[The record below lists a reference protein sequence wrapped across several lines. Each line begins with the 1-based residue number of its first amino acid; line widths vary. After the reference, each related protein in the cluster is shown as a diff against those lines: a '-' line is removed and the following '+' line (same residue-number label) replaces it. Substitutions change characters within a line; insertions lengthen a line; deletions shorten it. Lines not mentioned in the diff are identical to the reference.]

1 MKTLVLC
8 VDRDNDIGIK
18 TGLRTPLVGREEN
31 LAAATRLGL
40 ADPEDSDVNALLS
53 AVSIYDGLHKES
65 ADAEVATIC
74 GDVRV
79 GSVSDLVLTKQLDQV
94 LEQLRPDRVF
104 LVSDGAEDEAFSPII
119 GSRIRV
125 DHVRRVYVRQTPT
138 AESLYYTIG
147 RQLKNP
153 RVRRKIVAPLG
164 FVLLLFGAIY
174 LALPNLASGLALIL
188 AGLYFIMISLPFQS
202 VGDVFKKAGETY
214 ERVRDSVANGNL
226 GIFFNVSALIL
237 ILVGIFFG
245 ADTAT
250 RNGGSTYVS
259 QFLWFVIGAVWWF
272 VIGTLLFEGGQ
283 VISAYLRHGRAPRH
297 AVAVAVTFV
306 ALGLLVLGM
315 TQFLQPILGKYN
327 RASWPLIYRGMGLA
341 LFFLAFTASRTGRG
355 SKALNPPTRTRRA
368 EGSDGL
374 RDVAAVLRTD
384 PERLRLFSGKGRG
397 GRRRTRQ
404 APRRESGSRLDP
416 SKDHPRE
423 GSHRGGKRSEPRGR
437 DRGGPR
443 GSPDRGR
450 GDVGR
455 ARPGPPPGNPGH
467 RP

>member
-1 MKTLVLC
+1 MGLLGIPTMKTLVLC
-8 VDRDNDIGIK
+8 VDRDNDIGAK
-18 TGLRTPLVGREEN
+18 TGLQAPLIGRDQN
-31 LAAATRLGL
+31 LAAATKLGL

-53 AVSIYDGLHKES
+53 AVSIYDGLQKENT
-65 ADAEVATIC
+65 DAEVATIC

-79 GSVSDLVLTKQLDQV
+79 GAVSDLVLTKQLDQV

-104 LVSDGAEDEAFSPII
+104 LASDGAEDEAFSPII

-125 DHVRRVYVRQTPT
+125 DHVRRVSVRQTPT

-147 RQLKNP
+147 RQLKTP

-174 LALPNLASGLALIL
+174 LALPNAASGLALIL

-202 VGDVFKKAGETY
+202 VGDVFKKGGEMY

-226 GIFFNVSALIL
+226 GIFFNVAALIL

-250 RNGGSTYVS
+250 RNGDTYVS

-315 TQFLQPILGKYN
+315 TQILQTILGEYN
-327 RASWPLIYRGMGLA
+327 RASLPLIYLSMGLA
-341 LFFLAFTASRTGRG
+341 LFLVAVTGL
-355 SKALNPPTRTRRA
+355 SYRTR
-368 EGSDGL
+368 E
-374 RDVAAVLRTD
+374 
-384 PERLRLFSGKGRG
+384 
-397 GRRRTRQ
+397 Q
-404 APRRESGSRLDP
+404 
-416 SKDHPRE
+416 
-423 GSHRGGKRSEPRGR
+423 
-437 DRGGPR
+437 GPQ
-443 GSPDRGR
+443 SPDES
-450 GDVGR
+450 
-455 ARPGPPPGNPGH
+455 
-467 RP
+467 

>member
-1 MKTLVLC
+1 MGLLSLLTMKTLVLC

-18 TGLRTPLVGREEN
+18 TGLRTPLVGRDEN

-53 AVSIYDGLHKES
+53 AVSIYDGLQKDN

-174 LALPNLASGLALIL
+174 LALPNAASGLALIL
-188 AGLYFIMISLPFQS
+188 AGLYFIMISYA
-202 VGDVFKKAGETY
+202 VFCLKKKTNNWCTY
-214 ERVRDSVANGNL
+214 FDL
-226 GIFFNVSALIL
+226 ALL
-237 ILVGIFFG
+237 SML
-245 ADTAT
+245 AA
-250 RNGGSTYVS
+250 GST
-259 QFLWFVIGAVWWF
+259 
-272 VIGTLLFEGGQ
+272 
-283 VISAYLRHGRAPRH
+283 
-297 AVAVAVTFV
+297 V
-306 ALGLLVLGM
+306 AL
-315 TQFLQPILGKYN
+315 
-327 RASWPLIYRGMGLA
+327 
-341 LFFLAFTASRTGRG
+341 
-355 SKALNPPTRTRRA
+355 
-368 EGSDGL
+368 
-374 RDVAAVLRTD
+374 
-384 PERLRLFSGKGRG
+384 
-397 GRRRTRQ
+397 
-404 APRRESGSRLDP
+404 
-416 SKDHPRE
+416 
-423 GSHRGGKRSEPRGR
+423 
-437 DRGGPR
+437 
-443 GSPDRGR
+443 
-450 GDVGR
+450 
-455 ARPGPPPGNPGH
+455 
-467 RP
+467 

>member
-1 MKTLVLC
+1 MGLLGIPTMKTLVLC
-8 VDRDNDIGIK
+8 VDRDNDIGAK
-18 TGLRTPLVGREEN
+18 TGLQAPLIGRDQN
-31 LAAATRLGL
+31 LAAATKLGL

-53 AVSIYDGLHKES
+53 AVSIYDGLQKENT
-65 ADAEVATIC
+65 DAEVATIC

-79 GSVSDLVLTKQLDQV
+79 GAVSDLVLTKQLDQV

-174 LALPNLASGLALIL
+174 LALPNAASGLALIL

-202 VGDVFKKAGETY
+202 IGDVFKKGGEY
-214 ERVRDSVANGNL
+214 YDRVRDSVATGNL
-226 GIFFNVSALIL
+226 AIFFNVSALIL

-245 ADTAT
+245 ADTAG
-250 RNGGSTYVS
+250 RNGGTSYVS
-259 QFLWFVIGAVWWF
+259 QFLWFVIGAVWWI
-272 VIGTLLFEGGQ
+272 VIGTLLFEGGK

-315 TQFLQPILGKYN
+315 TQILQTILGEYN
-327 RASWPLIYRGMGLA
+327 PAASLPLIYLSMGLA
-341 LFFLAFTASRTGRG
+341 LFLVAVTGL
-355 SKALNPPTRTRRA
+355 SYRTRA
-368 EGSDGL
+368 ERPDSAD
-374 RDVAAVLRTD
+374 
-384 PERLRLFSGKGRG
+384 
-397 GRRRTRQ
+397 
-404 APRRESGSRLDP
+404 ES
-416 SKDHPRE
+416 
-423 GSHRGGKRSEPRGR
+423 
-437 DRGGPR
+437 
-443 GSPDRGR
+443 
-450 GDVGR
+450 
-455 ARPGPPPGNPGH
+455 
-467 RP
+467 

>member
-79 GSVSDLVLTKQLDQV
+79 GSVSDLVLSRQLDQI
-94 LEQLRPDRVF
+94 LRDVRPERVF

-119 GSRIRV
+119 SSRIRV

-188 AGLYFIMISLPFQS
+188 AGLYLILISLPFSSLRDFFEKSGQY
-202 VGDVFKKAGETY
+202 Y
-214 ERVRDSVANGNL
+214 ERVRESVASGEL
-226 GIFFNVSALIL
+226 SIFFNVSALIL
-237 ILVGIFFG
+237 ILVGVFFG
-245 ADTAT
+245 ADLAARSGETSYVAMFLSFVF
-250 RNGGSTYVS
+250 GSI
-259 QFLWFVIGAVWWF
+259 WFF
-272 VIGTLLFEGGQ
+272 VMARWP
-283 VISAYLRHGRAPRH
+283 SRAGR
-297 AVAVAVTFV
+297 
-306 ALGLLVLGM
+306 
-315 TQFLQPILGKYN
+315 
-327 RASWPLIYRGMGLA
+327 
-341 LFFLAFTASRTGRG
+341 
-355 SKALNPPTRTRRA
+355 
-368 EGSDGL
+368 
-374 RDVAAVLRTD
+374 
-384 PERLRLFSGKGRG
+384 
-397 GRRRTRQ
+397 
-404 APRRESGSRLDP
+404 
-416 SKDHPRE
+416 
-423 GSHRGGKRSEPRGR
+423 
-437 DRGGPR
+437 
-443 GSPDRGR
+443 
-450 GDVGR
+450 
-455 ARPGPPPGNPGH
+455 
-467 RP
+467 

>member
-8 VDRDNDIGIK
+8 VDRDNDIGVK
-18 TGLRTPLVGREEN
+18 TGLRTPLVGRDQN
-31 LAAATRLGL
+31 LAAATKLGL

-53 AVSIYDGLHKES
+53 AVSIYDGLKKES

-202 VGDVFKKAGETY
+202 IGDVLKKGSELY
-214 ERVRDSVANGNL
+214 ERIRNSVASGNL
-226 GIFFNVSALIL
+226 SIFFNVSALIL

-245 ADTAT
+245 FDNAT
-250 RNGGSTYVS
+250 RVQEPSYVVK
-259 QFLWFVIGAVWWF
+259 FLAGAIASVWFF
-272 VIGTLLFEGGQ
+272 VLGTLLFEGGK
-283 VISAYLRHGRAPRH
+283 VLTAYLRHGRAPRH
-297 AVAVAVTFV
+297 AF
-306 ALGLLVLGM
+306 
-315 TQFLQPILGKYN
+315 
-327 RASWPLIYRGMGLA
+327 
-341 LFFLAFTASRTGRG
+341 AFA
-355 SKALNPPTRTRRA
+355 
-368 EGSDGL
+368 
-374 RDVAAVLRTD
+374 
-384 PERLRLFSGKGRG
+384 
-397 GRRRTRQ
+397 
-404 APRRESGSRLDP
+404 
-416 SKDHPRE
+416 
-423 GSHRGGKRSEPRGR
+423 
-437 DRGGPR
+437 
-443 GSPDRGR
+443 
-450 GDVGR
+450 
-455 ARPGPPPGNPGH
+455 
-467 RP
+467 